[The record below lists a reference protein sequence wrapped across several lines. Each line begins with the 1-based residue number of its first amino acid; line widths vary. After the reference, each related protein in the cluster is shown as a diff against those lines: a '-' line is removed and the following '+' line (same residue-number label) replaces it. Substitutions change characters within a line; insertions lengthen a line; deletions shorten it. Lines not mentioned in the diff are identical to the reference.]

1 MLILLQR
8 KDTVFEFSGKISSG
22 KRIMG
27 ISFNDI
33 ISTILKA
40 DDSIYWDIPDT
51 WSMQAAVTI
60 PIPYLTVSIIN
71 IYSFHCI
78 AVKLES

>member
-1 MLILLQR
+1 
-8 KDTVFEFSGKISSG
+8 
-22 KRIMG
+22 MG

-33 ISTILKA
+33 ISTTLKT

-71 IYSFHCI
+71 IYRFHFI
-78 AVKLES
+78 VMKRNVRILLYSN